1 MSACPK
7 DIVVELDKPFHPVD
21 EEHAKLSPSAGERWL
36 VCHVAP
42 EREAA
47 FPDSSSDAAD
57 EGTAAHKMSEH
68 CLIAGIDANAAPRD
82 PKWDKWDNP
91 EFRGFVQDY
100 LNLVRSKLTDT
111 STLFVEQ
118 RLQILPEFEIW
129 GTADAVVVD
138 GHTLRIIDLKF
149 GRGVLVDADDNA
161 QLGLYGWGG
170 FNTLS
175 WLASE
180 DIKFI
185 EVTICQPRRSNTVSK
200 TFGDEEL
207 VVWIEEQIPKAR
219 KAYRGGGEAVPGA
232 HCKWCRARFTCRE
245 RAEYNLA
252 TAAFDFDMVPDPDC
266 KPADPTQITEE
277 QLVAIFKRLP
287 MFEKWLKDVEAEVA
301 RRAHEHELPD
311 LKWVAGKKMRYI
323 TDPVAAAGVLEVAGI
338 EPYAERKMLG
348 FGDLEKLAKAAGQKL
363 NDLIGSYIGTK
374 ASKPV
379 LVSSDDPRPPCT
391 PESRARDDF
400 KDELESR

>member
-1 MSACPK
+1 MS
-7 DIVVELDKPFHPVD
+7 DTTTIQQ

-36 VCHVAP
+36 VCSVAP

-47 FPDSSSDAAD
+47 FPDSSSDAAE

-68 CLIAGIDANAAPRD
+68 CLTAGIDASAAPAD
-82 PKWDKWDNP
+82 PKWDKWDNA

-100 LNLVRSKLTDT
+100 LNLVRSKLTET

-170 FNTLS
+170 FDTLS

-185 EVTICQPRRSNTVSK
+185 EVIICQPRRNNTVSK
-200 TFGDEEL
+200 TFGAEEL
-207 VVWIEEQIPKAR
+207 VAWIKEQIPKAR

-252 TAAFDFDMVPDPDC
+252 TAAFDFADEAC
-266 KPADPTQITEE
+266 SPADPNQLSEDE
-277 QLVAIFKRLP
+277 LVAIFKRLP
-287 MFEKWLKDVEAEVA
+287 MLEKWMKDVEAHVA
-301 RRAHEHELPD
+301 ALAHEHDLVG
-311 LKWVAGKKMRYI
+311 LKWVAGKNMRFI
-323 TDPVAAAGVLEVAGI
+323 TDTSSAAAMLELAGI
-338 EPYAERKMLG
+338 NPYAERKMLS
-348 FGDLEKLAKAAGQKL
+348 FGDLEKAAKTAGQNLK
-363 NDLIGSYIGTK
+363 DLIGQYIDTK
-374 ASKPV
+374 QSNPV
-379 LVSSDDPRPPCT
+379 LVDAADKRPAFKK
-391 PESRARDDF
+391 EDAAAEDF
-400 KDELESR
+400 KEELQDKP